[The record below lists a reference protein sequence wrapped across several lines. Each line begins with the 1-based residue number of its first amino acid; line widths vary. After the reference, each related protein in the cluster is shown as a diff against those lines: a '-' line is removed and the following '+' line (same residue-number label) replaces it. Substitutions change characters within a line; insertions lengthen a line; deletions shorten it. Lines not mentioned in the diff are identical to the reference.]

1 MKNINWKVRIKSP
14 QFWIGILG
22 VIASPV
28 LAYYGLSYADMTTR
42 ESIGDVLA
50 QFFTNP
56 FLIGTV
62 VMAVLSFI
70 GVLTDPTTK
79 GVSDSEQ
86 AMEYSSNQR
95 SKAAYGHKAVDNRD
109 SAH

>member
-1 MKNINWKVRIKSP
+1 M
-14 QFWIGILG
+14 G

-28 LAYYGLSYADMTTR
+28 LAYYGLSYADMTTW
-42 ESIGDVLA
+42 ESIGNVLA

-86 AMEYSSNQR
+86 AMEY
-95 SKAAYGHKAVDNRD
+95 KKPKE
-109 SAH
+109 

>member
-1 MKNINWKVRIKSP
+1 MKINWNVRFKSP

-28 LAYYGLSYADMTTR
+28 LAYYGLSFADMTSW
-42 ESIGDVLA
+42 ESLGNVLQ

-62 VMAVLSFI
+62 LMAVLSFI

-79 GVSDSEQ
+79 GIADSKQ
-86 AMEYSSNQR
+86 AMEYEEP
-95 SKAAYGHKAVDNRD
+95 KE
-109 SAH
+109 